1 MAATATTRNVSVRI
15 TVLDGDKARR
25 ELTLTGEAG
34 QRALQR
40 IKDASAPAS
49 RSLVAINAVSQEVSY
64 GLQGMAGNAGSV
76 GTVLTRLGPIGV
88 AAAVTLGGLALAAN
102 KGIAEFK
109 EAEAALKSLNAAL
122 KATDSVSGVTA
133 REITAL
139 GDAVEANTLFKKE
152 DIQNAAAALTSFQN
166 ISGDVFTRTL
176 ALASDMAVRLG
187 TDIPSAAEMLGR
199 SLENP
204 EDGLGRL
211 ARKFSDLTPTQ
222 KETIEQFVR
231 QGDVASAQAII
242 LEHLEGKTRELAE
255 TQATGLTGASNALG
269 DAWDDLM
276 ESFGGTLVHTGVA
289 QGGLNMLTKA
299 VKGLHSALYPTD
311 EQRRNSL
318 QEDIAEMEN
327 SFGTRLD
334 RWALGSAPALD
345 AKKKELTELNAAIA
359 AEERAAQE
367 EKNKALASADQ
378 AAATRRNE
386 TLLQIEKEY
395 QKKLQ
400 ETSQSERDKVL
411 QEAADAKQRIDAL
424 YKDDRNSDA
433 AQGARDAVDT
443 STRAKLAKLDVE
455 AAKPA
460 QQLAEANRKV
470 VESLSERLRLE
481 QLSEKER
488 FIQSEI
494 GKLNASATAEQVRVI
509 REHADALYELKEAQE
524 TAREAERE
532 AQRQTEQATR
542 AREQAIEDLNDR
554 ILETMPA
561 YEAAIQAAED
571 WRKRTLDALSTSSSD
586 YEQYAGQVDAVFD
599 HMAEQ
604 ALDKSRKME
613 DGITRGLRKYAE
625 EATDAAASAEKI
637 IGDAAES
644 VEDALV
650 DAFTNAEFS
659 VESFGKIAQ
668 SVAKDILQAYIRQN
682 ITGPLV
688 GSLNS
693 AISGG
698 GSGGGM
704 GGFFSSILS
713 SFFHEGG
720 TVGDGAA
727 PTRMMPAALFA
738 TAPRFHNGLQ
748 PDEFPAILQ
757 KGETVLPRGTSAVQ
771 PQPVE
776 VQVINVTNPDTV
788 RTMVSEAMTSG
799 RTRNV
804 IVNSVLQAMEQRGL
818 QVRA

>member
-34 QRALQR
+34 QRALQK
-40 IKDASAPAS
+40 IKDASTPAS

-64 GLQGMAGNAGSV
+64 GLQGVAGNAGSV

-88 AAAVTLGGLALAAN
+88 AAAVTLGGIALAAN

-152 DIQNAAAALTSFQN
+152 DIQTAAAALTSFQN
-166 ISGDVFTRTL
+166 VSGEVFTRTL
-176 ALASDMAVRLG
+176 SLAADMAVRLG
-187 TDIPSAAEMLGR
+187 TDIPSAAETLGR
-199 SLENP
+199 ALEHP

-211 ARKFSDLTPTQ
+211 ARKFSDLSPAQ
-222 KETIEQFVR
+222 KETIEQFVQ
-231 QGDVASAQAII
+231 QGDVAAAQAII
-242 LEHLEGKTRELAE
+242 LDHLEGKTRELAE
-255 TQATGLTGASNALG
+255 AQAKGLTGASNALG

-289 QGGLNMLTKA
+289 QTGLSALTQA
-299 VKGLHSALYPTD
+299 VRGLHSALYPTD
-311 EQRRNSL
+311 EQRRSSL
-318 QEDIAEMEN
+318 EEEIAEMEN

-345 AKKKELTELNAAIA
+345 AKKKELQQLNAAM
-359 AEERAAQE
+359 AEEERKAQD
-367 EKNKALASADQ
+367 EKNKALEAADK
-378 AAATRRNE
+378 AAARTRNE
-386 TLLQIEKEY
+386 SLQQIEKEY
-395 QKKLQ
+395 QKQLR
-400 ETSQSERDKVL
+400 ETTQTERDKVL

-433 AQGARDAVDT
+433 AQSARDAVDT
-443 STRAKLAKLDVE
+443 STRAKLAKLDDE

-460 QQLAEANRKV
+460 RQLADANRKV
-470 VESLSERLRLE
+470 VESLTERLRLE

-488 FIQSEI
+488 FIQTEI
-494 GKLNASATAEQVRVI
+494 GKLNSSATAEEVRVI
-509 REHADALYELKEAQE
+509 REHADALFDLKEAQDA
-524 TAREAERE
+524 AREAERE

-542 AREQAIEDLNDR
+542 AREQAIDDLNDR
-554 ILETMPA
+554 ILDTMPA
-561 YEAAIQAAED
+561 YEAAIKAAED
-571 WRKRTLDALSTSSSD
+571 WRKRTLDALSTSSAD

-604 ALDKSRKME
+604 AIDKSRKME

-637 IGDAAES
+637 IGSAAES

-650 DAFTNAEFS
+650 DAFANAEFS

-668 SVAKDILQAYIRQN
+668 SVARDILQAYIRQN

-688 GSLNS
+688 GAING

-698 GSGGGM
+698 GAGGGM
-704 GGFFSSILS
+704 GGFFGNILS
-713 SFFHEGG
+713 SIFHDGG
-720 TVGDGAA
+720 RVGETAA
-727 PTRMMPAALFA
+727 PTRMVPAGTFA
-738 TAPRFHNGLQ
+738 TAPRFHNGLM

-771 PQPVE
+771 AQPVE

-788 RTMVSEAMTSG
+788 RSMVSDAMTSG

-818 QVRA
+818 QVRT

>member
-34 QRALQR
+34 QRALQK
-40 IKDASAPAS
+40 IKDASTPAS

-64 GLQGMAGNAGSV
+64 GMQGVAGNAGSL

-88 AAAVTLGGLALAAN
+88 AAGVALGGVALIAS
-102 KGIAEFK
+102 KSIAEYR
-109 EAEAALKSLNAAL
+109 EAAGAL
-122 KATDSVSGVTA
+122 KNLRTSLEATGSVSGVTA

-139 GDAVEANTLFKKE
+139 GDAVEGNTLFKKE
-152 DIQNAAAALTSFQN
+152 DIQNAAAALTTFQN
-166 ISGDVFTRTL
+166 ISGETFTR
-176 ALASDMAVRLG
+176 ALELSTRLAVRLG
-187 TDIPSAAEMLGR
+187 TDVPSAAQLLAR
-199 SLENP
+199 SLEAP
-204 EDGLGRL
+204 ENGIGRLGRTY
-211 ARKFSDLTPTQ
+211 SDLDDSQ
-222 KETIEQFVR
+222 KEAIENFVR
-231 QGDVASAQAII
+231 LGDIAAAQDVI
-242 LEHLEGKTRELAE
+242 LGHLENATRNLAE
-255 TQATGLTGASNALG
+255 AQATGLKGASNALG

-276 ESFGGTLVHTGVA
+276 ESFGGTLMHTGVA
-289 QGGLNMLTKA
+289 EGGLNILTKA
-299 VKGLHSALYPTD
+299 VKNLHSALYPTD
-311 EQRRNSL
+311 AERKSRL
-318 QEDIAEMEN
+318 EEDIASMEN

-334 RWALGSAPALD
+334 RWVLGSAPALD
-345 AKKKELTELNAAIA
+345 DKKKQLKALNDALTEEQRK
-359 AEERAAQE
+359 AEE
-367 EKNKALASADQ
+367 EKQKALDAADLAASN
-378 AAATRRNE
+378 RRNT

-395 QKKLQ
+395 QKQLR
-400 ETSQSERDKVL
+400 ETSQSERDKFL
-411 QEAADAKQRIDAL
+411 QEAAEAKERIDAL

-443 STRAKLAKLDVE
+443 STRAKLAKLDDE

-460 QQLAEANRKV
+460 RQLAEANRKV
-470 VESLSERLRLE
+470 VESMAERLRLE

-488 FIQSEI
+488 FIQSET
-494 GKLNASATAEQVRVI
+494 GKLSASAPAEQVRSV

-524 TAREAERE
+524 AAREAERE
-532 AQRQTEQATR
+532 ATRQTEQATR
-542 AREQAIEDLNDR
+542 AREQAIEDINDR

-561 YEAAIQAAED
+561 YDAAIKAAED
-571 WRKRTLDALSTSSSD
+571 WRKRTLDALSTSAAD

-604 ALDKSRKME
+604 AIDKSRKME

-637 IGDAAES
+637 IGSAAES

-668 SVAKDILQAYIRQN
+668 SVARDILQAYIRQN

-688 GSLNS
+688 GAINQG
-693 AISGG
+693 ISGG
-698 GSGGGM
+698 TGGGGLGSM
-704 GGFFSSILS
+704 FSSILS
-713 SFFHEGG
+713 SIFHEGG
-720 TVGDGAA
+720 TVGETAA
-727 PTRMMPAALFA
+727 PTRMMPASMFA
-738 TAPRFHNGLQ
+738 TAPRFHNGLA

-771 PQPVE
+771 PQGVE

-788 RTMVSEAMTSG
+788 RTMVSDAMTSG

-818 QVRA
+818 QVRT

>member
-34 QRALQR
+34 QRALQK
-40 IKDASAPAS
+40 IKDASVPAS

-64 GLQGMAGNAGSV
+64 GLHGVAGNAGSV
-76 GTVLTRLGPIGV
+76 GTVLTRLGPIGI
-88 AAAVTLGGLALAAN
+88 AAAVVLGGITLAAS
-102 KGIAEFK
+102 KGIKEFK
-109 EAEAALKSLNAAL
+109 EAAGALKSFNAAL
-122 KATDSVSGVTA
+122 AATDSVSGVTA
-133 REITAL
+133 REITEL
-139 GDAVEANTLFKKE
+139 GEAVEANTLFKKE
-152 DIQNAAAALTSFQN
+152 DILHAAAALTSFQN
-166 ISGDVFTRTL
+166 VSGEVFTRTL
-176 ALASDMAVRLG
+176 SLASDMAVRLG

-199 SLENP
+199 SLERP

-211 ARKFSDLTPTQ
+211 ARKFSDLSPTQ
-222 KETIEQFVR
+222 KETIENFVR
-231 QGDVASAQAII
+231 QGDVAAAQAII

-255 TQATGLTGASNALG
+255 AQTKGLTGASNALG

-289 QGGLNMLTKA
+289 QGGLSMLTKA
-299 VKGLHSALYPTD
+299 VRGLHAALYPTD
-311 EQRRNSL
+311 EQRKSRL
-318 QEDIAEMEN
+318 EEDIAAMED

-334 RWALGSAPALD
+334 RWVLGSAPALD
-345 AKKKELTELNAAIA
+345 AKKKELKDLNAAM
-359 AEERAAQE
+359 AEEERKAQE
-367 EKNKALASADQ
+367 EKQKALDAADQ
-378 AAATRRNE
+378 ASATRRNE

-395 QKKLQ
+395 QKKLRESTQ
-400 ETSQSERDKVL
+400 TEREKIM
-411 QEAADAKQRIDAL
+411 QEAAEAKERIDAL

-433 AQGARDAVDT
+433 ARGARDAVDS
-443 STRAKLAKLDVE
+443 STRAKLAKLDTE

-488 FIQSEI
+488 FIQTEI
-494 GKLNASATAEQVRVI
+494 GKLNASATAEQVRAI
-509 REHADALYELKEAQE
+509 RQHADALYELKEAQE
-524 TAREAERE
+524 AAREAERE
-532 AQRQTEQATR
+532 ATRQTEAATR
-542 AREQAIEDLNDR
+542 ARKQAIEDINDR
-554 ILETMPA
+554 ILDTMPA
-561 YEAAIQAAED
+561 YDAAIKAAED
-571 WRKRTLDALSTSSSD
+571 WRKRTLDTLSTSSAD
-586 YEQYAGQVDAVFD
+586 YEQYAGQVDAVFG

-637 IGDAAES
+637 IGNAAES
-644 VEDALV
+644 VESTLV
-650 DAFTNAEFS
+650 DAFTNAGFS

-668 SVAKDILQAYIRQN
+668 SVARDILQAYIRQN

-688 GSLNS
+688 GAINQG
-693 AISGG
+693 ISGG
-698 GSGGGM
+698 SSGGGL
-704 GGFFSSILS
+704 GGFFGNILS
-713 SFFHEGG
+713 SIFHDGG
-720 TVGDGAA
+720 KVGETAA
-727 PTRMMPAALFA
+727 PTRMMPAAMFA

-757 KGETVLPRGTSAVQ
+757 KGETVLPRGTSPVQ
-771 PQPVE
+771 SQPVE

-818 QVRA
+818 QVRT